1 MSDLDDLGFTSIS
14 DMTQDEALET
24 LRQIRL
30 SRRTPVKQTR
40 QPSERKPKKASLA
53 EVEMSPE
60 MAAKLLS
67 ILENK

>member
-40 QPSERKPKKASLA
+40 QPSERKPKKAALA